1 MIRFTFEFLAWK
13 YNSLEGIFE
22 ACKTGHLNNLLAF
35 SDRRKALD
43 QIDSF
48 QWACNP
54 MSIIFFVRK
63 KYIYTKRLRSSLKFN
78 WKKRI

>member
-1 MIRFTFEFLAWK
+1 MIRFTFEFFSVEI
-13 YNSLEGIFE
+13 YDSLEGIFE
-22 ACKTGHLNNLLAF
+22 ACKTGHLNNLPAF

-54 MSIIFFVRK
+54 TSIIFCKRREKV
-63 KYIYTKRLRSSLKFN
+63 YTHKGNYDLP
-78 WKKRI
+78 

>member
-1 MIRFTFEFLAWK
+1 MTIRFTFEFLAWK
-13 YNSLEGIFE
+13 YNPLEGIFE
-22 ACKTGHLNNLLAF
+22 ACKTGHSNNLLAF

-48 QWACNP
+48 QWACNL

-63 KYIYTKRLRSSLKFN
+63 KGKVYMHKEIKIFSKV
-78 WKKRI
+78 

>member
-1 MIRFTFEFLAWK
+1 M
-13 YNSLEGIFE
+13 YNPLEGIFE

-48 QWACNP
+48 QWACNL
-54 MSIIFFVRK
+54 MSIIFFFVRK
-63 KYIYTKRLRSSLKFN
+63 KEKVCVHKEVKIFSKV
-78 WKKRI
+78 